1 MMTLDVGGSLLWAA
15 PLLVFGQCCVVVAIK
30 LILYLAYFT
39 LGKWARDD
47 SFLDTIM
54 AMDRRAMVSKENEDL
69 RAKEM
74 HDERLLHSH
83 KAQESD
89 DQLLMVMQH
98 HADSAARQ
106 VEVSA
111 RQVEQQNTFQAG
123 LLAVLSELIKSN
135 RPSIQKLR
143 KTCRR

>member
-1 MMTLDVGGSLLWAA
+1 MFLLLCACRDR
-15 PLLVFGQCCVVVAIK
+15 FGQCCLVVAIK

-54 AMDRRAMVSKENEDL
+54 AMDCRSMVSKENEDL

-74 HDERLLHSH
+74 RNERLLHSH

-89 DQLLMVMQH
+89 DQLLMVPGG
-98 HADSAARQ
+98 A
-106 VEVSA
+106 
-111 RQVEQQNTFQAG
+111 TKYQAG

-143 KTCRR
+143 KTCRH

>member
-1 MMTLDVGGSLLWAA
+1 
-15 PLLVFGQCCVVVAIK
+15 
-30 LILYLAYFT
+30 
-39 LGKWARDD
+39 
-47 SFLDTIM
+47 
-54 AMDRRAMVSKENEDL
+54 MVSKENEDL

-89 DQLLMVMQH
+89 DQLLMVMPR

-123 LLAVLSELIKSN
+123 LLAVQSELIKSN
-135 RPSIQKLR
+135 RPSIKKLR
-143 KTCRR
+143 KTCRH

>member
-1 MMTLDVGGSLLWAA
+1 M
-15 PLLVFGQCCVVVAIK
+15 IK
-30 LILYLAYFT
+30 LILYLAYFS
-39 LGKWARDD
+39 LGKRARDD

-54 AMDRRAMVSKENEDL
+54 AMEDRRAMVSKENEDL

-89 DQLLMVMQH
+89 DQLLMVMLR
-98 HADSAARQ
+98 HADSVACQAARQ

-111 RQVEQQNTFQAG
+111 RQVEQQNTFQAR

-135 RPSIQKLR
+135 RPSIKMFL
-143 KTCRR
+143 KTCRC

>member
-1 MMTLDVGGSLLWAA
+1 MSNV
-15 PLLVFGQCCVVVAIK
+15 GQCCLVVAIK

-47 SFLDTIM
+47 SFLDTTM

-83 KAQESD
+83 KAQES
-89 DQLLMVMQH
+89 
-98 HADSAARQ
+98 RW
-106 VEVSA
+106 
-111 RQVEQQNTFQAG
+111 
-123 LLAVLSELIKSN
+123 SN
-135 RPSIQKLR
+135 KIPFRLGFWQ
-143 KTCRR
+143 C

>member
-1 MMTLDVGGSLLWAA
+1 
-15 PLLVFGQCCVVVAIK
+15 
-30 LILYLAYFT
+30 
-39 LGKWARDD
+39 
-47 SFLDTIM
+47 
-54 AMDRRAMVSKENEDL
+54 MVSKENEDL

-89 DQLLMVMQH
+89 DQLLLVIPR

-106 VEVSA
+106 VE
-111 RQVEQQNTFQAG
+111 QQNTFLAG